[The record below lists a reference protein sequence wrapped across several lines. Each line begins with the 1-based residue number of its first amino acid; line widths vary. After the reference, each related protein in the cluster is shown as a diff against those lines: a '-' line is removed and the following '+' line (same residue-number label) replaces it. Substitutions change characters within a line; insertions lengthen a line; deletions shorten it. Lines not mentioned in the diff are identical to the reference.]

1 MTTMTIAW
9 KPWSDDLLRVARDE
23 RRAVLLS
30 IVAGWCRFCRE
41 MDRTTFADPQ
51 VAAAVAEHAIA
62 VRVDKD
68 ERPDIEAR
76 YGQGGWPGTVIL
88 DPDGEV
94 LAGGT
99 WFSAEALVERLADA
113 ARRLRTEG
121 PNWQPPRLLRRQ
133 PTGRLDD
140 SILPAIETALLSH
153 FDSRHGGFG
162 TGHKFPHPE
171 ALDFAILRHS
181 EHGSEALRELIEKT
195 LAHMAEGG
203 LHDAVAGG
211 FFRFCAERD
220 WRRPHTEKLLEIN
233 ADLCRNYLEA
243 GQLLQRADFLRVG
256 ARAADALLEQFRD
269 ERAGLFHAS
278 LADDDEYYAQDA
290 AGRRTRRAPRPDG
303 RFLADANARTVSALL
318 KAGAVLRRPDLT
330 DAALQSAANLLARL
344 WRPGHGMDHDDDGA
358 GRRLPGGLRDQAQT
372 ARMLLHVLQY
382 TDDRRFLPALE
393 DLLELLATR
402 HITPAGEL
410 ADHGAPV
417 APGTRRREAAILDGA
432 GAAEA
437 LLRGSLYTGRATFAG
452 LARRALELHSQD
464 FRRYGY
470 AMAAYGRAVELVL
483 RPPLHVVVV
492 GDREAHRTNALFRA
506 ASETWLPSRV
516 VQLLDPALDT
526 AHLARLELPARPE
539 PVAYVCLAHDCAAE
553 HRDPETLWAALVA
566 ANTRRVREG

>member
-1 MTTMTIAW
+1 MSIAW

-41 MDRTTFADPQ
+41 MDRTTFADPRV
-51 VAAAVAEHAIA
+51 VAAIADHAIA

-68 ERPDIEAR
+68 EQPDIEAR
-76 YGQGGWPGTVIL
+76 YGQGGWPSTVIL

-94 LAGGT
+94 LSGGT

-121 PNWQPPRLLRRQ
+121 PTFRPPRLLPRQ

-140 SILPAIETALLSH
+140 SILPAIEAALLSH

-162 TGHKFPHPE
+162 TGQKFPHPE
-171 ALDFAILRHS
+171 ALDFAILRQS
-181 EHGSEALRELIEKT
+181 EHGSPALRELIEKT

-203 LHDAVAGG
+203 LQDALEGG
-211 FFRFCAERD
+211 FFRYCGARD
-220 WRRPHTEKLLEIN
+220 WRQPHTEKLLETN
-233 ADLCRNYLEA
+233 AGLLRNYLEA
-243 GQLLQRADFLRVG
+243 GQLLQRADCLRIG
-256 ARAADALLEQFRD
+256 ARTADALLALFRD

-278 LADDDEYYAQDA
+278 LAEDDEYYAQDA
-290 AGRRTRRAPRPDG
+290 AGRRTRRAPRRDG
-303 RFLADANARTVSALL
+303 RFLADANARAVSALL

-330 DAALQSAANLLARL
+330 EAALDAAANLLARL

-358 GRRLPGGLRDQAQT
+358 GRRLPGLLRDQAET
-372 ARMLLHVLQY
+372 TRMLLHVLQY
-382 TDDRRFLPALE
+382 TDDRRFAPALE
-393 DLLELLATR
+393 DLLEVLVAR
-402 HITPAGEL
+402 HVAPTGEL
-410 ADHGAPV
+410 ADREEAGA
-417 APGTRRREAAILDGA
+417 APRAHRREAAILDGA
-432 GAAEA
+432 VAAEA
-437 LLRGSLYTGRATFAG
+437 LLRAALYAGRSSFAD
-452 LARRALELHSQD
+452 LARRALEVHSQD

-492 GDREAHRTNALFRA
+492 GDREDPRSRALFHA

-516 VQLLDPALDT
+516 VQLLDPSLDSE
-526 AHLARLELPARPE
+526 HLTRLQLPARPD

-553 HRDPETLWAALVA
+553 HREPETLWAALVA
-566 ANTRRVREG
+566 ANTRRVRDA

>member
-1 MTTMTIAW
+1 MSIAW
-9 KPWSDDLLRVARDE
+9 KPWGDDLLRVARDE

-41 MDRTTFADPQ
+41 MDRTTFADPRV
-51 VAAAVAEHAIA
+51 VAAIAEHAIA

-68 ERPDIEAR
+68 EHPDIDAR
-76 YGQGGWPGTVIL
+76 YGQGGWPSTVIL

-94 LAGGT
+94 LSGGT

-121 PNWQPPRLLRRQ
+121 PTFRPPRLLPRQ

-140 SILPAIETALLSH
+140 SILPAIEAALLSH

-162 TGHKFPHPE
+162 TGQKFPHPE
-171 ALDFAILRHS
+171 ALDFAILRQS
-181 EHGSEALRELIEKT
+181 EHGSPALRELIEKT

-203 LHDAVAGG
+203 LQDALEGG
-211 FFRFCAERD
+211 FFRYCAARD
-220 WRRPHTEKLLEIN
+220 WRQPHTEKLLETN
-233 ADLCRNYLEA
+233 AGLLRNYLEA
-243 GQLLQRADFLRVG
+243 GQLLQRADLLRVG
-256 ARAADALLEQFRD
+256 ARTADALLALFRD
-269 ERAGLFHAS
+269 ERAGLLHAS

-290 AGRRTRRAPRPDG
+290 AGRRTRRAPRRDG
-303 RFLADANARTVSALL
+303 RFLADANARAVSALL

-330 DAALQSAANLLARL
+330 EAALDVAANLLAHL

-358 GRRLPGGLRDQAQT
+358 GRRLPGLLRDQAET

-382 TDDRRFLPALE
+382 TDDRRFAPALE
-393 DLLELLATR
+393 DLLEVLVAR
-402 HITPAGEL
+402 HVAPTGEL
-410 ADHGAPV
+410 ADRDETGA
-417 APGTRRREAAILDGA
+417 APRAHRREAAILDGA
-432 GAAEA
+432 VAAEA
-437 LLRGSLYTGRATFAG
+437 LLRAALYTGRSSFAD
-452 LARRALELHSQD
+452 LARRALEVHSQD

-492 GDREAHRTNALFRA
+492 GDREDARSRALFHA

-516 VQLLDPALDT
+516 VQLLDPSLDSE
-526 AHLARLELPARPE
+526 HLARLQLPTRPD

-566 ANTRRVREG
+566 ANTRRVRDG

>member
-1 MTTMTIAW
+1 MSIAW

-41 MDRTTFADPQ
+41 MDRTTFADPRV
-51 VAAAVAEHAIA
+51 VAAIAEHAIA

-68 ERPDIEAR
+68 EHPDIDSR
-76 YGQGGWPGTVIL
+76 YGQGGWPSTVIL

-99 WFSAEALVERLADA
+99 WFSADAMVERLADA

-121 PNWQPPRLLRRQ
+121 PTFRPPRLLPRQ

-140 SILPAIETALLSH
+140 SILPAIEAALLSH

-162 TGHKFPHPE
+162 TGQKFPHPE
-171 ALDFAILRHS
+171 ALDFAILRQS
-181 EHGSEALRELIEKT
+181 EHGSPGLRELIEKT

-203 LHDAVAGG
+203 LQDALEGG
-211 FFRFCAERD
+211 FFRYCAARD
-220 WRRPHTEKLLEIN
+220 WRQPHTEKLLETN
-233 ADLCRNYLEA
+233 AGLARNYLEA

-256 ARAADALLEQFRD
+256 ARTAEALLTLFRD

-290 AGRRTRRAPRPDG
+290 AGRRTRRAPRRDG
-303 RFLADANARTVSALL
+303 RFLADANARAVSALL

-330 DAALQSAANLLARL
+330 EAALEAAGNLLARL

-358 GRRLPGGLRDQAQT
+358 GRRLPGLLRDQAET

-382 TDDRRFLPALE
+382 TDDRRFSPALE
-393 DLLELLATR
+393 DLLEVLVAR
-402 HITPAGEL
+402 HVAPTGEL
-410 ADHGAPV
+410 ADRDESGA
-417 APGTRRREAAILDGA
+417 APRTHRREAAILDGA
-432 GAAEA
+432 VAAEA
-437 LLRGSLYTGRATFAG
+437 LLRSALYTGRSSFAD
-452 LARRALELHSQD
+452 LARRALEVHSQD

-492 GDREAHRTNALFRA
+492 GDRTDARSRALFHA

-516 VQLLDPALDT
+516 VQLLDPSLDSEQ
-526 AHLARLELPARPE
+526 LARLELPARPD

-553 HRDPETLWAALVA
+553 HRDPATLWAALVA
-566 ANTRRVREG
+566 ANTRRVRES